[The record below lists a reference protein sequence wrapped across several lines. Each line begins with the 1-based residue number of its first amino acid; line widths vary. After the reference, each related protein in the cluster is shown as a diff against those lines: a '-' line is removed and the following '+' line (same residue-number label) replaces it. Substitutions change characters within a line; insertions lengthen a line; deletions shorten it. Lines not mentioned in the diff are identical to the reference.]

1 MDKKEKLYIDNLRHD
16 IHMLGDLQTLRM
28 ILERMENYGERL
40 CIVEKH
46 KDKIIEHSV
55 KDFREDV
62 YALGT
67 ALLSMGYKGKH
78 IAICSENSYYWVVT
92 FFAVACGVG
101 ISVPVDK
108 ELTDEEIS
116 ALFTKADAQAVFFS
130 RTYYK
135 TVQKHMAAD
144 ERCKLGVCLNK
155 EYDDENI
162 TTIEKLIEKG
172 KQLIKN
178 GDRAYLDAT
187 VDKDDLAAIVFT
199 SGTTG
204 ANKGV
209 MLSHY
214 NFSVTVDGV
223 LETIDPDQYS
233 SISLLPM
240 NHVYEFTCNILTAL
254 YMNCVI
260 YVNDSLKNFM
270 ANVQLFKPDAFAI
283 VPLVI
288 DTMYTTIWNTAEK
301 SGKAPILRKLLKFS
315 NFLMDHGIDIRH
327 ILFKTISDKF
337 GGKFP
342 TLSCGGAPSRT
353 EYVKCLCDMGFNI
366 YNGYGLTESSP
377 VVTLNMDL
385 RNKPDCAG
393 KAFPKAQ
400 FKIDSPDADGVGEI
414 WLKGDNVTRGYYKD
428 EAATAASFEDGWF
441 KTGDYGRVDEEGLLY
456 IVGRKKNLIILDN
469 GKNIFPEDI
478 EAFFME
484 NIDYITEVVVFEAE
498 KQVNGR
504 PQKLIASAFYVNPEN
519 VENKTEAEISEM
531 LNKDV
536 ERVNKML
543 PAYKR
548 TQDIMLSTTEF
559 EINSTRKVIRS
570 KVVERYYKNL
580 ENA

>member
-1 MDKKEKLYIDNLRHD
+1 MDKKEKQLIDDLRHEV
-16 IHMLGDLQTLRM
+16 HMIGPLCTLKQL
-28 ILERMENYGERL
+28 LERMERYGDRL
-40 CIVEKH
+40 CMVEKR
-46 KDKIIEHSV
+46 KSEVIEHTVSQ
-55 KDFREDV
+55 FREDV
-62 YALGT
+62 NALGT
-67 ALLSMGYKGKH
+67 ALLAMGYKGKH
-78 IAICSENSYYWVVT
+78 FSLCSENSYYWVVS

-101 ISVPVDK
+101 VISPVDK
-108 ELTDEEIS
+108 ELTDDEIS
-116 ALFTKADAQAVFFS
+116 ALFIKADSEAVFFS

-135 TVQKHMAAD
+135 TVKQHFENDKN
-144 ERCKLGVCLNK
+144 CQLGICLNK
-155 EYDDENI
+155 EYDDENVV
-162 TTIEKLIEKG
+162 TIQELIEKG
-172 KQLIKN
+172 KQLIKEGN
-178 GDRAYLDAT
+178 TEYINAN
-187 VDKDDLAAIVFT
+187 VDKDDMAAIVFT

-214 NFSVTVDGV
+214 NFSVTAEGV
-223 LETIDPDQYS
+223 LETIDPNQYS

-254 YMNCVI
+254 YMNCVV

-270 ANVQLFKPDAFAI
+270 NNIQLFKPDAFAI

-288 DTMYTTIWNTAEK
+288 DTIYTTIWNTAEK
-301 SGKAPILRKLLKFS
+301 SGKAPILRKLLKLS
-315 NFLMDHGIDIRH
+315 NFLLDHGIDMRH
-327 ILFKTISDKF
+327 IFFKTISDKF

-342 TLSCGGAPSRT
+342 TMSCGGAPSRT
-353 EYVKCLCDMGFNI
+353 EYVKCLCDMGFKI

-400 FKIDSPDADGVGEI
+400 FKISEPDEHGVGEI
-414 WLKGDNVTRGYYKD
+414 WLKGDNITKGYYKD

-441 KTGDYGRVDEEGLLY
+441 KTGDYGRVDDEGLLY
-456 IVGRKKNLIILDN
+456 IVGRKKNLIILEN

-478 EAFFME
+478 ESVFME
-484 NIDYITEVVVFEAE
+484 NIPYITEVVVFEAE
-498 KQVNGR
+498 KELNGR

-519 VENKTEAEISEM
+519 VPGKSEAEISEM

-536 ERVNKML
+536 EKVNKIL
-543 PAYKR
+543 PPYKR
-548 TQDIMLSTTEF
+548 VQDVMLSTTEF

-570 KVVERYYKNL
+570 KVVERYYNSLKKS
-580 ENA
+580 